1 MNIRVL
7 DGYTLNPG
15 DLNWEKLRE
24 FGDVTVYD
32 RTAPDM
38 VISRSQGAEALIVNK
53 VALDSETMSALPEL
67 EYIGIA
73 ATGYDL
79 IDLDAAASR
88 GIAVSN
94 VPGYSGPSVAQGA
107 FALLLEL
114 TNRVGLHAQGVR
126 DGKWAAREDFS
137 YLEHP
142 VTELFGKKMGIFGY
156 GDTGR
161 RTAGIAHSLGMHVLV
176 CTRTIPDRDE
186 PGIRFCSR
194 EELIRESDVISLH
207 CPLTER
213 TGKMVDEK
221 WLSNMKKTAFLIN
234 TARGQLVDENAL
246 DRALREGRIAGAGLD
261 VLDGEPPQ
269 AENPLFSAPNCFIT
283 PHICWASRE
292 SRQRLMHEIGENL
305 SAFVRGSKR
314 NRVV

>member
-1 MNIRVL
+1 MDIRVL

-15 DLNWEKLRE
+15 DLSWEKLRE

-32 RTAPDM
+32 RTPPDK

-53 VALDSETMSALPEL
+53 VALDSETMSALPGL

-79 IDLDAAASR
+79 IELDAAGSR

-107 FALLLEL
+107 LALLLEL

-142 VTELFGKKMGIFGY
+142 VTELFDKKMGVFGY

-161 RTAGIAHSLGMHVLV
+161 RTAGIALSLGMHVLV
-176 CTRTIPDRDE
+176 CTRTIPKDDE
-186 PGIRFCSR
+186 SGIRFCSR

-234 TARGQLVDENAL
+234 TARGQLVNEKAL
-246 DRALREGRIAGAGLD
+246 DRALREGWIAGAGLD